1 MTPKTIFGNAS
12 IKKTDEPSSTKV
24 TPSVLFSGNVIT
36 KTEKVSKSE
45 PSQIFGKTA
54 IVRNR
59 IKVSVVDLKDKYPK
73 INDAVLNKAVELIL
87 TTNCEQINQ
96 TDIIN
101 WGYSAQEK
109 YTDLVENIAN
119 INGSVLLSATKQLI
133 NEIGELIELDTK
145 TNGIIKKLFNK
156 NNTEAIYRKIV
167 VKNELLKKNTIMLH
181 NLLEVIKNCMQNT
194 IALEHEILVN
204 VIAGNFI
211 MDFIPNQYKDTFT
224 SRIISLESLNTQFK
238 LSKKQLELLDETIIK
253 MISIIQDTLSVEVPT
268 WYNNKTFVN
277 ISENKKQEIL
287 NKIKL

>member
-145 TNGIIKKLFNK
+145 SNGIIKKLFNK